1 MNELLQTKVA
11 ADKEVLSVL
20 PRNNVKNTKI
30 YIKKLEEFIKLYTA
44 LREEVYQEIFSRNK
58 RLSNVSVDKE
68 IDTLKK
74 EIEQIEEKMYLY
86 NNLKTPSA
94 KASLDV
100 LLYNLSFFNKL
111 NLADVNL
118 CILKI
123 LDCFKKVGITVKLE
137 DFRYSK

>member
-86 NNLKTPSA
+86 NDLFILLKF
-94 KASLDV
+94 D
-100 LLYNLSFFNKL
+100 
-111 NLADVNL
+111 
-118 CILKI
+118 
-123 LDCFKKVGITVKLE
+123 G
-137 DFRYSK
+137 RG

>member
-68 IDTLKK
+68 IDTLKRNRANRR
-74 EIEQIEEKMYLY
+74 E
-86 NNLKTPSA
+86 N
-94 KASLDV
+94 V
-100 LLYNLSFFNKL
+100 F
-111 NLADVNL
+111 V
-118 CILKI
+118 
-123 LDCFKKVGITVKLE
+123 
-137 DFRYSK
+137 